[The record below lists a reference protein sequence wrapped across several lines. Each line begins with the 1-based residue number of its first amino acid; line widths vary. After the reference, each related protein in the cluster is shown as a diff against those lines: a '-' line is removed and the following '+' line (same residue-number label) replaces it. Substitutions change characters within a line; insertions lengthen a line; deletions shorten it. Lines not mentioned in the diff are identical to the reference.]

1 MRGTWVLVCLAL
13 AACGPRAQS
22 PSATG
27 QAPPELLALG
37 RNPQGYS
44 QFRNLRD
51 GSELVEI
58 PAGEFTMGD
67 DHEPSAAPAHRLHL
81 QTYLIGKREV
91 TNSQFQRFLDETG
104 HEVVAP
110 RWDVHGVEGR
120 DAYPVIYVSWFDAQ
134 AYCRWAGMRL
144 PTEAEWE
151 KAARGPEGLRHPW
164 GPQWDPERC
173 NNMAMSTPQ
182 RIAQMLQMDAGRGTT
197 PVGSFPSGASPYG
210 VLDMLG
216 NAVEWCSSKDMEYP
230 WRADDGR
237 EDPGDPEAFRVLR
250 GGCWFNQPET
260 LTGFHREKSTP
271 EYWYY
276 FHYVGFRVAAD
287 APAPAASPAAGSSGR
302 AATGS

>member
-22 PSATG
+22 PPATG
-27 QAPPELLALG
+27 QAPPDLLALG

-58 PAGEFTMGD
+58 PAGEFLMGD
-67 DHEPSAAPAHRLHL
+67 DRDPSAAPAHRVDL
-81 QTYLIGKREV
+81 QTYLIGRHEV
-91 TNSQFQRFLDETG
+91 TNAQFKRFLDETG

-151 KAARGPEGLRHPW
+151 KAARGPEGLKHPW

-173 NNMAMSTPQ
+173 NNMAMSAPE
-182 RIAQMLQMDAGRGTT
+182 RLAQMVQMDAGRGTT
-197 PVGSFPSGASPYG
+197 PVGAFPSGASPYG

-216 NAVEWCSSKDMEYP
+216 NAVEWCSSKAMDYP
-230 WRADDGR
+230 WRAGDGR

-250 GGCWFNQPET
+250 G
-260 LTGFHREKSTP
+260 
-271 EYWYY
+271 
-276 FHYVGFRVAAD
+276 D
-287 APAPAASPAAGSSGR
+287 AGSTSR
-302 AATGS
+302 RP